1 MWIFVDCIMHK
12 ACEMLVKVP
21 DTSHVYEAF
30 TVSCPSKV
38 VRTNHLCN
46 QFLKSHVI
54 IDKTF
59 NI

>member
-1 MWIFVDCIMHK
+1 MHK

-54 IDKTF
+54 TDKTF